1 MTARRRPPI
10 AANDNQM
17 TGATVR
23 TPTEHRAA
31 VAAAGTATRWAA
43 RWPTRA
49 RLVRAKR
56 LDLLEALD
64 AYVDVMAVGSC
75 LGAGPEGQQYMAD
88 LGADHIWEVRPTL
101 SEIMAAA
108 AMPAPE
114 PPAGAAVMTRGDLQ
128 LHISNGG
135 VTIHVGGLRFDD
147 RLRLVRYRDAR
158 GLYRDVADRP
168 RRPKGATPAE
178 RDPATVRFLLPAN
191 SNTPIAAGADFL
203 GGLVRPKGNTTPA
216 ACHHEAVAVADG
228 PSVRADIRAR
238 MLPADLE
245 TLDLAITDAT
255 AAQIG
260 QAAGYKPG
268 KSSERAGARLVDD
281 ALIRFAEILA
291 ADDAAT
297 VPPPVAA
304 NVY

>member
-1 MTARRRPPI
+1 MTARRRPLV

-31 VAAAGTATRWAA
+31 VAQAGTSTRWAA
-43 RWPTRA
+43 RWPTRT

-64 AYVDVMAVGSC
+64 AYVDVMAVGSY
-75 LGAGPEGQQYMAD
+75 LGTGPEGQQYMSD

-114 PPAGAAVMTRGDLQ
+114 PPAGAAVMTRGG
-128 LHISNGG
+128 LHMHFLNDG
-135 VTIHVGGLRFDD
+135 VTFHFGGLRFDG
-147 RLRLVRYRDAR
+147 RMRLVAYRGINGAYHPFR
-158 GLYRDVADRP
+158 DRP
-168 RRPKGATPAE
+168 RRPKGAAPAE
-178 RDPATVRFLLPAN
+178 RDPAAVRFLLPAN
-191 SNTPIAAGADFL
+191 DDTPVVDGAGFL

-228 PSVRADIRAR
+228 PSVRADIRGR
-238 MLPADLE
+238 LSQADLDV
-245 TLDLAITDAT
+245 LDLAITDAT
-255 AAQIG
+255 SAQIG
-260 QAAGYKPG
+260 QAAGYKAG
-268 KSSERAGARLVDD
+268 KSAERAGARLVDE
-281 ALIRFAEILA
+281 ALSRFAEILSQ
-291 ADDAAT
+291 DDAAA
-297 VPPPVAA
+297 VPSPVAA
-304 NVY
+304 NV